1 MVSFY
6 SKTLSKEVSF
16 SQLITTNTKL
26 EKRGEIVR
34 DIVVKGLSF
43 APANAS
49 GVELCGYRSKGCS
62 LACVTWFAGRK
73 VMPMVRD
80 AAIARSLFWFEYSDL
95 FFEMLSAE
103 LSKLVVETK
112 LDDGELYFRPN
123 ESSDVDWSAD
133 SRFPWVAKCYDYCA
147 SFVRVMRSL
156 AWHLNYQLTFSI
168 KETTRTTNALAVLEN
183 GGNIACVVDVS
194 YNAQQKKFG
203 ILPSVVSIGGKEFET
218 VDGDVHDVR
227 RREIDGSGKVVLL
240 RLKGTNQA
248 KSDARKLGFAKS
260 ISDLGVSS
268 QLERC
273 ESGCDL
279 VLR

>member
-6 SKTLSKEVSF
+6 SNTLKKQLSF
-16 SQLITTNTKL
+16 TQLITTNAKL
-26 EKRGEIVR
+26 EKRGEIAR
-34 DIVVKGLSF
+34 DIVVKGLAF

-49 GVELCGYRSKGCS
+49 GVEMCGYRSKGCTKS
-62 LACVTWFAGRK
+62 CVTWFSGRK
-73 VMPMVRD
+73 VMPVVQD

-95 FFEMLSAE
+95 FFEMLQAD
-103 LSKLVVETK
+103 LSKIVVESK
-112 LDDGELYFRPN
+112 LSGEELYFRPN

-133 SRFPWVAKCYDYCA
+133 NRFPWIAKCYDYCA

-156 AWHLNYQLTFSI
+156 AWDLDYHLTFSI
-168 KETTRTTNALAVLEN
+168 KETTRATNALAVLQS
-183 GGNIACVVDVS
+183 GGNVACVVDVP
-194 YNAQQKKFG
+194 YHAQTKKFG

-218 VDGDVHDVR
+218 IDGDIHDVR

-248 KSDARKLGFAKS
+248 KADARKLGFAKP
-260 ISDLGVSS
+260 ISDFGVSS
-268 QLERC
+268 QLERV
-273 ESGCDL
+273 ESGCEL